1 MLQCM
6 IGDFMKDIDLKK
18 LYLIISVNAFIL
30 SLFYTFYSIFYFKNN
45 ALIFTSS
52 IILVITSLALLGFK
66 NKKQKIRYII
76 NIVSAIMTLILI
88 LFNILNNFGLININ

>member
-1 MLQCM
+1 
-6 IGDFMKDIDLKK
+6 MKDIDLKK